1 MEEIVVKKLNY
12 SSWAT
17 GKTAY
22 KSMEG
27 GINMTKRPSY
37 RCENKKYKRLKKKL
51 IEDEMSYQDFAD
63 LCVDHYLANKINPK
77 GE

>member
-1 MEEIVVKKLNY
+1 
-12 SSWAT
+12 
-17 GKTAY
+17 
-22 KSMEG
+22 MEG

-37 RCENKKYKRLKKKL
+37 RCENQKYKRLKKKL

-63 LCVDHYLANKINPK
+63 LCVDHYLANNINPK